1 MVTINRH
8 RDTFSLSRFQDKN
21 KSLLLTVNK
30 VINLYFCSH
39 YMNKSC
45 FIFFFTLLFFIS
57 SCSNDKTN
65 RIKVIGVSQCSD
77 DAWRRAMN
85 SEMKREAS
93 FNPGIEV
100 RIKTAHDS
108 NQKQIND
115 IERLIA
121 DKVDLIIV
129 SPNEAIPLTPV
140 IEKAMLEG
148 IPVVL
153 VDRKISSGKYTAF
166 VGADNYQ
173 IGKEVGVYAAN
184 MLNGKGNI
192 AEIRGLN
199 GSTPAFERHSGFM
212 SVISKYPGIQVIY
225 QNDGGWLRKE
235 AKVRMTEALHKN
247 IPIDLVFAH
256 NDEMAAGAHE
266 ALTVL
271 SGIKKPVLLGIDALP
286 GTEGGIQKVIS
297 GILDAT
303 FIYPTGGEKAIQTAV
318 QILNNEPFE
327 RDNILYTAVVDRTN
341 ARVLKLQTDQIIQH
355 QNRIS
360 LLNSVLN
367 QNLARYSSQRILLF
381 GLFLILFLI
390 SVLLV
395 LLIRAYSSKNKSN
408 KILESQNIAINNQKE
423 ELSEQRDQ
431 LIVLSKNL
439 EEATQAKLV
448 FFTNISHEFRTP
460 LTLILGPLDSLEKES
475 LSTEGNRLIRL
486 MRKNVHVLLKLIDQ
500 IIDFRKY
507 ENGKMQLYF
516 TFTDLKLFVS
526 QICDSFI
533 EFGKKKHIHFSFTAS
548 AEDFTLWFDSD
559 KMEKICYNL
568 LSNAFKF
575 TSENGRIDVHLAKIS
590 VNDEPYAQLTVT
602 DNGPGI
608 SDHHAR
614 SIFDRFYKVDSRASG
629 SGIGLHL
636 TKVLVEMHN
645 GDISIKSEEG
655 KGSIFTVQIPFKQKE
670 IPVVEQYPTL
680 SSHAVNEDDLLILE
694 SEEDISAI
702 VNLQT
707 DKPLVLIVED
717 NFDVRT
723 YIKSLLTDSFE
734 IIEAPNG
741 QIGLLRAMKYVPE
754 LIISDV
760 SMDVLDGFELCRQ
773 IKENLSTSHIPV
785 ILLTALAQDEQRVIG
800 FESGADAYISKPFN
814 ESLLKIRVRKLIE
827 NREKVKEYFQKNLT
841 FGERR
846 ENVADIDKSFIT
858 RFRKIIED
866 KLIDNDLNVDEI
878 GKSLGLS
885 RVQLY
890 RKIKSLTNYA
900 PNELVRIIRLKASEQ
915 LMINTE
921 KSISEIAYETG
932 FSSPSYFTKCFKE
945 YFNES
950 PTEFIKRIK

>member
-1 MVTINRH
+1 MKR
-8 RDTFSLSRFQDKN
+8 
-21 KSLLLTVNK
+21 
-30 VINLYFCSH
+30 YFL
-39 YMNKSC
+39 
-45 FIFFFTLLFFIS
+45 IIILAILFAFD
-57 SCSNDKTN
+57 SCSGEKTN
-65 RIKVIGVSQCSD
+65 KTRVIGVSQCSD
-77 DAWRRAMN
+77 DAWRHTMN
-85 SEMKREAS
+85 SEMQREAS
-93 FNPGIEV
+93 FYPGIEIK
-100 RIKTAHDS
+100 IKTAHDS
-108 NQKQIND
+108 NQKQIRD
-115 IERLIA
+115 IERFIA

-173 IGKEVGVYAAN
+173 IGKEVGVYTAN
-184 MLNGKGNI
+184 LLNGKGNV

-199 GSTPAFERHSGFM
+199 GSTPAVERHNGFM
-212 SVISKYPGIQVIY
+212 SVIGNYPGIQVVY
-225 QNDGGWLRKE
+225 QNDGGWLRKQ
-235 AKVRMTEALHKN
+235 AKVRMTEALHMN

-256 NDEMAAGAHE
+256 NDEMATGAHE
-266 ALTVL
+266 ALTVS
-271 SGIKKPVLLGIDALP
+271 SGIKQPILLGIDALP

-318 QILNNEPFE
+318 HILNNEPFV
-327 RDNILYTAVVDRTN
+327 RDNILFTAVVDRTN

-355 QNRIS
+355 QNRIG

-367 QNLARYSSQRILLF
+367 QNLAKYSSQRILLF
-381 GLFLILFLI
+381 GSLFILFLI
-390 SVLLV
+390 SVLMV

-408 KILESQNIAINNQKE
+408 KILESQNIAINKQKE

-460 LTLILGPLDSLEKES
+460 LTLILGPLDSLERDT
-475 LSTEGNRLIRL
+475 LSTEGKRLVL
-486 MRKNVHVLLKLIDQ
+486 MMRKNVHVLLKLIDQ
-500 IIDFRKY
+500 IIDFRRY
-507 ENGKMQLYF
+507 ENGKMQMYF
-516 TFTDLKLFVS
+516 TFTDLKIFVS

-548 AEDFTLWFDSD
+548 DEDYTLWFDSD

-575 TSENGRIDVHLAKIS
+575 TAENGRIDVLLTKIM
-590 VNDEPYAQLTVT
+590 VNDESFAQLTVS
-602 DNGPGI
+602 DNGVGI
-608 SDHHAR
+608 SEQHAR
-614 SIFDRFYKVDSRASG
+614 SIFDRFFKVDNRASG

-636 TKVLVEMHN
+636 TRMLVEMHN
-645 GDISIKSEEG
+645 GNIGIKSEEG
-655 KGSIFTVQIPFKQKE
+655 KGSVFTLQIPFKQKE

-680 SSHAVNEDDLLILE
+680 SSAAVKENDLLILE
-694 SEEDISAI
+694 SEEDIPET

-707 DKPLVLIVED
+707 EKPLVLIVED
-717 NFDVRT
+717 NADVRT
-723 YIKSLLTDSFE
+723 YIKSLLLDSFE

-741 QIGLLRAMKYVPE
+741 QIGLYRAMKYVPE

-760 SMDVLDGFELCRQ
+760 SMDVMDGFELCKQ

-785 ILLTALAQDEQRVIG
+785 ILLTALVQDEQRTIG
-800 FESGADAYISKPFN
+800 FESGADAYILKPFN
-814 ESLLKIRVRKLIE
+814 ESLLKIRVRKIIE
-827 NREKVKEYFQKNLT
+827 NREKVKAYFQKNLT
-841 FGERR
+841 FGDRK
-846 ENVADIDKSFIT
+846 ENVAEIDNSFIT

-866 KLIDNDLNVDEI
+866 KLIDSDLNVDEI

-915 LMINTE
+915 LLIKTE
-921 KSISEIAYETG
+921 KSISEVAYESG

-945 YFNES
+945 YFSES
-950 PTEFIKRIK
+950 PTDFIKRIK

>member
-1 MVTINRH
+1 MKRY
-8 RDTFSLSRFQDKN
+8 FSIVFLFILV
-21 KSLLLTVNK
+21 SLV
-30 VINLYFCSH
+30 
-39 YMNKSC
+39 SC
-45 FIFFFTLLFFIS
+45 TGE
-57 SCSNDKTN
+57 KTN
-65 RIKVIGVSQCSD
+65 KTKVIGISQCSD
-77 DAWRRAMN
+77 DAWRSTMN
-85 SEMKREAS
+85 SEMQREAS
-93 FNPGIEV
+93 FYPGIEI

-108 NQKQIND
+108 NQKQIRD
-115 IERLIA
+115 IESFIA

-140 IEKAMLEG
+140 IERAMLDG
-148 IPVVL
+148 IPVIL
-153 VDRKISSGKYTAF
+153 VDRKINSGKYTAF
-166 VGADNYQ
+166 VGANNYA
-173 IGKEVGVYAAN
+173 IGKEVGVYTAN
-184 MLNGKGNI
+184 LLNGKGNV
-192 AEIRGLN
+192 AEICGLN
-199 GSTPAFERHSGFM
+199 GSTPATERHNGFM
-212 SVISKYPGIQVIY
+212 SVIGKYPGIQVVY
-225 QNDGGWLRKE
+225 QNDGGWLRKQ
-235 AKVRMTEALHKN
+235 AKVRMTDALHKN
-247 IPIDLVFAH
+247 IPIDIVFAH
-256 NDEMAAGAHE
+256 NDEMATGAHE
-266 ALTVL
+266 ALTVF

-286 GTEGGIQKVIS
+286 GTDGGIQKVIS

-318 QILNNEPFE
+318 HILNNEPYV
-327 RDNILYTAVVDRTN
+327 RDNILYTAVVDKTN

-355 QNRIS
+355 QNRIG

-367 QNLARYSSQRILLF
+367 QNLAKYSSQRILLF
-381 GLFLILFLI
+381 GSLLILFLI

-408 KILESQNIAINNQKE
+408 KILESQNIAINKQKE

-460 LTLILGPLDSLEKES
+460 LTLILGPLDSIEKET
-475 LSTEGNRLIRL
+475 LSTEGKRLIQL

-500 IIDFRKY
+500 IIDFRRY
-507 ENGKMQLYF
+507 ENGKMQMYF
-516 TFTDLKLFVS
+516 TFNDLKPFIS

-533 EFGKKKHIHFSFTAS
+533 EFGKKKHIHFSFKAS
-548 AEDFTLWFDSD
+548 DEDYTLWFDSD

-575 TSENGRIDVHLAKIS
+575 TSENGRIDVHLSKIL
-590 VNDEPYAQLTVT
+590 VNDESFAELTVS
-602 DNGPGI
+602 DNGVGI
-608 SDHHAR
+608 SEHHVR
-614 SIFDRFYKVDSRASG
+614 SIFDRFYKVDNHASG

-645 GDISIKSEEG
+645 GNIGIRSEEG

-670 IPVVEQYPTL
+670 IPVVEQYPIL
-680 SSHAVNEDDLLILE
+680 SSQAVNEDDLLILE
-694 SEEDISAI
+694 SEEDIPET

-717 NFDVRT
+717 NVDVRI
-723 YIKSLLTDSFE
+723 YIKSLLIDSFE
-734 IIEAPNG
+734 VIEAPNG
-741 QIGLLRAMKYVPE
+741 QVGLFRAMKYVPE

-760 SMDVLDGFELCRQ
+760 SMDVMDGFELCKQ

-785 ILLTALAQDEQRVIG
+785 ILLTALAQDEQRAIG
-800 FESGADAYISKPFN
+800 FESGADAYIPKPFN

-827 NREKVKEYFQKNLT
+827 NREKVKAYFQKNLT
-841 FGERR
+841 FGERK
-846 ENVADIDKSFIT
+846 ENVTEIDKSFIT

-866 KLIDNDLNVDEI
+866 KLIDTELNVDEI

-915 LMINTE
+915 LLIKSE
-921 KSISEIAYETG
+921 KTISEIAYETG

-950 PTEFIKRIK
+950 PTDFIKRIKQ